1 MPGESQ
7 STSALFVTGLWIKPG
22 TCGPKVGCSLPS
34 SCRWRPRDDKWH
46 PRATNAF
53 KQPMKLRWLS
63 DIKLLA
69 SLASRTYLFP
79 NAYRMKLILNLKEA
93 YFWSWSSLQG
103 VVFCRACL
111 QGSSPDHQDLDYSKV
126 CLRKLYKLYLYV
138 VIVVIFRKVPRHICG
153 NIRTHNI
160 GAVASFDDICAVLT
174 GLDFDASI
182 ANGSIIPLVASIKRW
197 WGCLQSKADSLE
209 YFWDANLPKTTY
221 TNNQKDTRSYPTS
234 SFKRGVK
241 LAHGLVFPLV
251 IQANHLRVS
260 LWGWFAQLR
269 LNAQSQLLG
278 PASLGD
284 LFVCSPASHT
294 SFPFSKSLS
303 TKSLHGS
310 TSSDMS
316 ILPRAWQVWM
326 INQNNFDGSSA
337 QRSPES
343 NKSSIHMY
351 KTMQEQHVLN
361 TSRVHV
367 ARRGALHCVLH
378 CTDGPIM
385 ELDARSAT
393 CTIIINYF
401 WNSDMTVMTTE
412 VLVDLQVAG
421 QNLAPMT
428 GPWPWNL
435 FVSQHFPLLSCM
447 VKWTSSIPIS
457 ISNVSKRT
465 PSIICRKSLMPIW
478 SHPIPSYPVISH
490 FHLRALTLGFAQ
502 LSARSALRLQMPPS
516 PDLSALFAIQSHEQ
530 SLLHRFG
537 TVNPLH
543 GLSKVLFLILLW
555 NLIYICNASSSS

>member
-34 SCRWRPRDDKWH
+34 RQLRDQSTIQQDATSCRWRPRDDKWH
-46 PRATNAF
+46 PRATKAF

-138 VIVVIFRKVPRHICG
+138 VIAVIFRKVPRHICG

-260 LWGWFAQLR
+260 LWGWVAQLR

-316 ILPRAWQVWM
+316 IQ
-326 INQNNFDGSSA
+326 FY
-337 QRSPES
+337 
-343 NKSSIHMY
+343 H
-351 KTMQEQHVLN
+351 
-361 TSRVHV
+361 
-367 ARRGALHCVLH
+367 
-378 CTDGPIM
+378 
-385 ELDARSAT
+385 ELD
-393 CTIIINYF
+393 
-401 WNSDMTVMTTE
+401 
-412 VLVDLQVAG
+412 
-421 QNLAPMT
+421 
-428 GPWPWNL
+428 
-435 FVSQHFPLLSCM
+435 
-447 VKWTSSIPIS
+447 K
-457 ISNVSKRT
+457 
-465 PSIICRKSLMPIW
+465 
-478 SHPIPSYPVISH
+478 
-490 FHLRALTLGFAQ
+490 
-502 LSARSALRLQMPPS
+502 
-516 PDLSALFAIQSHEQ
+516 
-530 SLLHRFG
+530 FG
-537 TVNPLH
+537 
-543 GLSKVLFLILLW
+543 W
-555 NLIYICNASSSS
+555 